1 MTTDECLKAMEI
13 ANVPCVP
20 VNTISEI
27 ASHQIIEES
36 NATVDMVVEG
46 DRVAKLVQTP
56 LWFSSTPVSA
66 RLSPPRLGEHTDE
79 ILNEI
84 GYNAESIRKLKESR
98 VIQ

>member
-1 MTTDECLKAMEI
+1 
-13 ANVPCVP
+13 
-20 VNTISEI
+20 
-27 ASHQIIEES
+27 
-36 NATVDMVVEG
+36 MVVEG

-84 GYNAESIRKLKESR
+84 GYNAESIRKLKENR